1 MAKPKIAIL
10 TIRNS
15 YKFGGVLASVH
26 KLYQFCEQYFDPT
39 VFYLSFDPKIS
50 VSLKKF
56 NFKNDIRKVDY
67 FGMNAV
73 EVGAKYAFW
82 EPGHYEYSLELWKK
96 ALQGYDY
103 FFIVSGSNIAGYPLV
118 QLNKKYALSVATV
131 YQDDREQRVKSLSV
145 FRKSIDIFSQLKMKK
160 IEKEIFKNSGYTF
173 TISNYSRKRIDQILG
188 INSHNLAI
196 YGFPVNVKVKAKQL
210 SQNKNIIAVGRFA
223 DPRKN
228 FDMLMQVFKNI
239 YTKDNSIKLY
249 VVGDK
254 PSKKMLDKFNVQEFY
269 KNIIFTG
276 NLNQNELDEF
286 YGIADLMLITSYQE
300 GLGIIGLEAMAYGLP
315 VVSTNC
321 GGTSDYVINNKTGYL
336 VDINDDKLM
345 AEYALYILN
354 SPDIYKNF
362 SENALNFIKDNYSEK
377 KFEAIIKYGLITVYP
392 ELSNLFDNKV
402 VEIENSFIKEQKE
415 INI

>member
-1 MAKPKIAIL
+1 
-10 TIRNS
+10 
-15 YKFGGVLASVH
+15 
-26 KLYQFCEQYFDPT
+26 
-39 VFYLSFDPKIS
+39 
-50 VSLKKF
+50 
-56 NFKNDIRKVDY
+56 
-67 FGMNAV
+67 MNAV

-96 ALQGYDY
+96 ALQDYDY
-103 FFIVSGSNIAGYPLV
+103 FIFKSGSNIAAYPLV
-118 QLNKKYALSVATV
+118 LLNKKFALWVGTA
-131 YQDDREQRVKSLSV
+131 YQDDREQRIKKLSV
-145 FRKSIDIFSQLKMKK
+145 FRKSIDLLAQFKMKK
-160 IEKEIFKNSGYTF
+160 IEKEIFERANYIYSISKNTK
-173 TISNYSRKRIDQILG
+173 KRIDQILG
-188 INSHNLAI
+188 SKRENIAI
-196 YGFPVNVKVKAKQL
+196 CGFPVNVKIKNKNL

-286 YGIADLMLITSYQE
+286 YGIADLILITSYQE

-336 VDINDDKLM
+336 VDINDYKLM